1 MTRAEATHA
10 VLEAKRSSGAS
21 WKDVAGRVGRPP
33 VWVTAALLG
42 QHPMSAEEAGAA
54 GEALGLADEVVS
66 ALQTQ
71 PTRGSFDQLPP
82 PDPTTYRLYE
92 VLQVYG
98 PTLKELI
105 HEEFG
110 DGIMSAINF
119 NLAVERG
126 EDESGAE
133 RVIIT
138 LNGKWLPYEWG
149 S

>member
-10 VLEAKRSSGAS
+10 VLEAKQGSGIS
-21 WKDVAGRVGRPP
+21 WKEIAERVGRPP

-54 GEALGLADEVVS
+54 GEALGLGDEVVS
-66 ALQTQ
+66 ALQSQ
-71 PTRGSFDQLPP
+71 PSRGSYDQLPP
-82 PDPTTYRLYE
+82 SDPTTYRLYE